1 MNNNDT
7 ELNAITICK
16 AGDRVIE
23 LCKADKSFRDGI
35 IDMKLS
41 LAFGKPTLDLYALE
55 DMCEYYG
62 MQEDESMEEFLTRRI
77 GDKDKMK
84 ELRSFLGV

>member
-1 MNNNDT
+1 MNDT
-7 ELNAITICK
+7 ELNAKQIRK
-16 AGDRVIE
+16 AGDRVVEI
-23 LCKADKSFRDGI
+23 CKADKSFRDRI
-35 IDMKLS
+35 IDMELS
-41 LAFGKPTLDLYALE
+41 LAFDKPMIDLYSLE

>member
-7 ELNAITICK
+7 ELNAITIRK

-23 LCKADKSFRDGI
+23 LCKADKSFRDKI
-35 IDMKLS
+35 IDVKLS
-41 LAFGKPTLDLYALE
+41 IVCGKPIFDLYAFYE
-55 DMCEYYG
+55 MCNYYG
-62 MQEDESMEEFLTRRI
+62 LQENETMKEFLSRRI
-77 GDKDKMK
+77 GDEDKMK